1 MTTTQCCVVPSSKA
15 AFRQSNKST
24 AINAALFLFQD
35 APKTTVDKL
44 KIAREWLDEHPLVGC
59 ELDLLLFSFERG
71 PLSWCVVRV
80 GDIWCWQIISCQAL
94 ITW

>member
-1 MTTTQCCVVPSSKA
+1 MVPSSKT

-44 KIAREWLDEHPLVGC
+44 KIAREWLDEHPLVGR
-59 ELDLLLFSFERG
+59 ELDLLLYFR
-71 PLSWCVVRV
+71 LNVCVVRV